1 MMCDPAVTVAQL
13 AVSVVAWEQ
22 SPSCLKAAL
31 AACSTRGENPEGL
44 DRM

>member
-22 SPSCLKAAL
+22 SPSCVKAAL
-31 AACSTRGENPEGL
+31 AAWLTRGEYPERL